1 MLLSPGNCDRQG
13 RYSMFLQVR
22 GSWCTGH
29 VFAMTAMAGASLAF
43 GLALLLRRSPIVVL
57 GFMTLGGAA
66 GASYWRGRLDR
77 AIEARRDLMRIELYT
92 INQLLAMH
100 IRIGSGVVSSV
111 ARITSR
117 GRGEVIADLRDV
129 LRLHRSGVPA
139 AEAFRRVGAITPE
152 PHARRTYHALAAADE
167 RGSDVAR
174 ALLALSEDVRDG
186 RRDAVRR
193 RATKRR
199 ALMLIPFSGCSLR
212 FSFSSLPRRSRGWS
226 CKASGSGCEGSKPCV
241 SIHIQKSD
249 FNRSPSIS
257 PTRRTDS
264 RLLRRSASPP
274 SAYLFCLPSGGALS
288 VLGVDLIDWI
298 RASFGIGSGSP
309 LPPPGG

>member
-1 MLLSPGNCDRQG
+1 MVPLWLIGAASLSGAVFVMAVVHLVVPEPRRLRDRVRPYIRPVTWRLGVPDPQGHGYQSLRSSAARAGRALEGNTDAALARKLRQARALLDVPASTRVMVY
-13 RYSMFLQVR
+13 RTRV
-22 GSWCTGH
+22 
-29 VFAMTAMAGASLAF
+29 AMTAMAGASLAF

-152 PHARRTYHALAAADE
+152 PHARRTYHALAAANE

-199 ALMLIPFSGCSLR
+199 ALMLIPILG
-212 FSFSSLPRRSRGWS
+212 
-226 CKASGSGCEGSKPCV
+226 
-241 SIHIQKSD
+241 
-249 FNRSPSIS
+249 
-257 PTRRTDS
+257 
-264 RLLRRSASPP
+264 LLAPVLI
-274 SAYLFCLPSGGALS
+274 LFVA
-288 VLGVDLIDWI
+288 
-298 RASFGIGSGSP
+298 AP
-309 LPPPGG
+309 LPWLVLQGFG